1 MNVLRQTYV
10 ERLEAMGVEQVRLRV
25 RNELLET
32 DLIIPAIGW
41 LQDKAIEKVEQANR
55 AAHRAK
61 WAAWAAVAL
70 AIVGIIFTI
79 LK

>member
-1 MNVLRQTYV
+1 MKHRRTYV
-10 ERLEAMGVEQVRLRV
+10 ERLEAMGVEQVRLRL

-32 DLIIPAIGW
+32 DLIIPAISW
-41 LQDKAIEKVEQANR
+41 LQDKATEQAEQANR
-55 AAHRAK
+55 AAHSAK